1 MAYINQTTASLQD
14 FLEKLSAFAVANGWT
29 EDEYNAG
36 TGRLCLSKSPG
47 ANKIFVSFRWDTGT
61 PANVGIYQA
70 LAWVP
75 ATDPGNHTDDS
86 GNGKITG
93 TNALLDDER
102 HVLVADAPKQWWGFE
117 EDHYIHAVFQSNLD
131 RYHHIGFG
139 LLDKVGDW
147 DGGEYCYGFR
157 YQYDFSNSVAV
168 LGGTSMLLDGLAK
181 DVVAQQQDMQLF
193 AATLHAEGL
202 PNQDVASKWA
212 VVMGD
217 HPSTDL
223 GVDRATEARIHVVG
237 GFRGGP
243 IARAFGRFSADSEKG
258 LIPMYPIAEW
268 YWDRTTDD
276 VYHLGFMK
284 DVRGVNMEYFVA
296 GDEKVIGGETWV
308 LFPSL
313 VKSVGGILLNTS
325 AFQGIAYRKIV

>member
-1 MAYINQTTASLQD
+1 MAYVNETVVSLQD
-14 FLEKLSAFAVANGWT
+14 FLEKLSLFAQANGWA
-29 EDEYNAG
+29 EDEYSAV

-47 ANKIFVSFRWDTGT
+47 VNDIFVSFRWDTGD
-61 PANVGIYQA
+61 PNNVGIYQA
-70 LAWVP
+70 LAWGP
-75 ATDPGNHTDDS
+75 ATDPGNHADDS
-86 GNGKITG
+86 GNGKVTG
-93 TNALLDDER
+93 VNALLDDER
-102 HVLVADAPKQWWGFE
+102 HVLIADAPQQWWGFE
-117 EDHYIHAVFQSNLD
+117 EDHYIHAVIQTNLD

-147 DGGEYCYGFR
+147 TGGEYCYGFR
-157 YQYDFSNSVAV
+157 YQYDFNNSVAV
-168 LGGTSMLLDGLAK
+168 LSGTSMLLDGLSK
-181 DVVAQQQDMQLF
+181 DVLGQQQDMQLY
-193 AATLHAEGL
+193 AATLRAEGL
-202 PNQDVASKWA
+202 PNQDPAGKWA

-223 GVDRATEARIHVVG
+223 GLDRNGEDRIHVVG

-258 LIPMYPIAEW
+258 LIPMYPLAEW
-268 YWDRTTDD
+268 YWDRTTGE

-284 DVRGVNMEYFVA
+284 DVRGVNIEYFVA
-296 GDEKVIGGETWV
+296 GDEKVIGGETWI

-313 VKSVGGILLNTS
+313 IKSVGGTLLNTS